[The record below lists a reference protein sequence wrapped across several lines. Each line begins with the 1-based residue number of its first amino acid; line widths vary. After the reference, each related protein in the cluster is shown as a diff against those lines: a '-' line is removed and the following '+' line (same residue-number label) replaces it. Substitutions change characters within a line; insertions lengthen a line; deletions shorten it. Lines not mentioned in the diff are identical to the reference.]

1 MKLNKSIMSW
11 QRVSLG
17 SRLCS
22 DPVFFDERTW
32 STAVPHECVPS
43 PVFCSNYKN
52 DISCINSAL
61 TLIKFAD
68 GMTLVGRLKD
78 QFFLSQYYLKIELL
92 NCCFRSSFLEL
103 NIAKSKELV
112 LGRKLPGPVSN
123 QEFEIVKSFKY
134 LGTSTDQNLTFFG
147 HVILCT
153 GKLSSALSSCK
164 TLMFIRTFFKW
175 LIGGW

>member
-1 MKLNKSIMSW
+1 M
-11 QRVSLG
+11 
-17 SRLCS
+17 
-22 DPVFFDERTW
+22 
-32 STAVPHECVPS
+32 
-43 PVFCSNYKN
+43 
-52 DISCINSAL
+52 
-61 TLIKFAD
+61 TLIIFAD
-68 GMTLVGRLKD
+68 DMALVGHFKD
-78 QFFLSQYYLKIELL
+78 EFSLSQYYLQIEFL
-92 NCCFRSSFLEL
+92 NRCFRLSFLEL

-112 LGRKLPGPVSN
+112 LGRKLPGPVFD
-123 QEFEIVKSFKY
+123 QEFEIVKGFKY